1 MTATAAEQD
10 GNNVMGR
17 RTRMTIPE
25 RVGDAAEINYG
36 GSAGADFGPLARD
49 LIPVRSMV
57 EGDLRALIAID
68 RRITGR
74 DRSAYFERKL
84 EEALRESDV
93 RISLVAELD
102 GRPVGFIMARVNLG
116 EFGRADSAAVMDTIG
131 VDPDYGSRG
140 VGRALVSQLLI
151 NLLTLRV
158 ETVLTE
164 VDWNAHELSGF
175 LDRCGFRP
183 SSYLCFDRNTAQ
195 SRTSSKRVR

>member
-1 MTATAAEQD
+1 
-10 GNNVMGR
+10 MGI
-17 RTRMTIPE
+17 RTRMRIPE

-36 GSAGADFGPLARD
+36 TPAGADFGPLARD

-102 GRPVGFIMARVNLG
+102 GRPVGFVMARVDLG
-116 EFGRADSAAVMDTIG
+116 EFGRVDAAAVMDTIG
-131 VDPDYGSRG
+131 VDPDYRNRG
-140 VGRALVSQLLI
+140 VGRALLSQLLV
-151 NLLTLRV
+151 NLTTLRV
-158 ETVLTE
+158 ETVRTE
-164 VDWNAHELSGF
+164 IDWNAHELSGF

-183 SSYLCFDRNTAQ
+183 SSYLCFDRDIAQ
-195 SRTSSKRVR
+195 SGASGKPAR